1 MTGNIFQLVLL
12 YIVSYLVASIPTAY
26 IMGKWIKN
34 IDIRK
39 QGSGNVGGSN
49 VFYSIGKFWILP
61 LFFID
66 VILKGSIPLLILIYM
81 FEIKSNSFHF
91 IYIPFVAM
99 LAHNWSPWLKFT
111 GGRGISIAIGSML
124 IIAPLHLGI
133 FTLISVGGWLSF
145 KSSGLWVLIALLFL
159 LLMSIFYP
167 IEVVNNRF
175 WPIDSAESNVIL
187 WFFVGLIVITLSKRL
202 FANCEEPYQGISIS
216 NLVWNRIVYDRDMK
230 NWKSWVHRKSR

>member
-12 YIVSYLVASIPTAY
+12 YIVTYLIASIPTAY

-34 IDIRK
+34 IDIRQ

-61 LFFID
+61 LFVVD

-81 FEIKSNSFHF
+81 FEIQLNSLHF
-91 IYIPFVAM
+91 VYIPFVAM
-99 LAHNWSPWLKFT
+99 FAHNWSPWLKFT

-133 FTLISVGGWLSF
+133 FTLISVGGWLF
-145 KSSGLWVLIALLFL
+145 FRSSGVWVLIAPVSYTHLTLP
-159 LLMSIFYP
+159 P
-167 IEVVNNRF
+167 ICSV
-175 WPIDSAESNVIL
+175 
-187 WFFVGLIVITLSKRL
+187 
-202 FANCEEPYQGISIS
+202 
-216 NLVWNRIVYDRDMK
+216 
-230 NWKSWVHRKSR
+230 